1 MPRITA
7 QDSIYKVPRPTP
19 VVAECPKCGNVCEDS
34 SISVSLEQ
42 TYDIQGKRWI
52 DTRRTIRAT
61 ISTTFVKLPINAKC
75 LCYRNDEHL
84 HQKCFVCGFYW
95 STDTMD
101 NFFETNAGKIDSS
114 NV

>member
-52 DTRRTIRAT
+52 D
-61 ISTTFVKLPINAKC
+61 
-75 LCYRNDEHL
+75 
-84 HQKCFVCGFYW
+84 
-95 STDTMD
+95 